1 MANEA
6 IMSSKLAIPT
16 LEVFQSITSV
26 TQEVDTGTAVA
37 LPTAALTNR
46 KAILVQNKSSS
57 ANIFLGSST
66 AATAHSDKTTTGGYR
81 LSPGNSVFMTID
93 GSVTL
98 YVTSDTDDTGVAII
112 EYA

>member
-16 LEVFQSITSV
+16 LEVFQSITIA
-26 TQEVDTGTAVA
+26 TLDVDT
-37 LPTAALTNR
+37 AAEAIPLSAKTNR
-46 KAILVQNKSSS
+46 KAILVQNKSSTAS
-57 ANIFLGSST
+57 IFLGSDNT
-66 AATAHSDKTTTGGYR
+66 VTAHSDNTTTGGYR
-81 LSPGNSVFMTID
+81 LSPGASVFMTLD

-98 YVTSDTDDTGVAII
+98 WVISDAANTGVATI